1 MARYRLTRPAYL
13 GTIWHDKDTEIDYV
27 GPPSVFWIPLDPE
40 AQGLMDAEVARL
52 KKLNGGIGDY
62 GIGPYGQPC
71 KPPNW

>member
-1 MARYRLTRPAYL
+1 MPKYRLSRPAFL
-13 GTIWHDKDTEIDYV
+13 NNIWFDKDAEVDYV
-27 GPPSVFWIPLDPE
+27 GIPSVYWIPLDDE
-40 AQGLMDAEVARL
+40 ADGLMATEVARL